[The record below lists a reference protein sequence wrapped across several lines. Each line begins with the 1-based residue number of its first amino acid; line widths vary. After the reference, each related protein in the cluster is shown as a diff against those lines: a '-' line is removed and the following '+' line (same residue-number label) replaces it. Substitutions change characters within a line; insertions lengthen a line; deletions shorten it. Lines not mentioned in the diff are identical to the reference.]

1 MLILEG
7 LSREYAASLKE
18 ELKETGA
25 AVEIHVRRE
34 IPMGVEA
41 RGLYPTWV
49 CDGVRPD
56 HSGRCGWNQELGGK
70 DWTDEKVISAQQ
82 MVIIHLLEHL
92 AGAL

>member
-1 MLILEG
+1 
-7 LSREYAASLKE
+7 
-18 ELKETGA
+18 
-25 AVEIHVRRE
+25 
-34 IPMGVEA
+34 MGVEA

-70 DWTDEKVISAQQ
+70 DWTDEKVIAAQQ